1 MTTWKKKG
9 VSVLLVVLL
18 LMSCFAAAAPRQ
30 AEAAS
35 VSGQAIVNK
44 AMEYVG
50 KVPYV
55 YGGEKIDGSNPGA
68 DCSGFICRIYEKF
81 GINMWSVRTHLRDY
95 GTNIGT
101 DLNQAQVGDIIWF
114 TGHVAIYAG
123 KSGGHHMIVHE
134 TGGSYQN
141 VAYTRVS
148 VVNAELKGIIR
159 IPGVN
164 GNTAAPPAVIFSK
177 ATDPNYTKK
186 ASISNTNAVV
196 VQKITKPSGTNVT
209 KMGVI
214 IYQGNTVL
222 KKYTE
227 SVSTVTPA
235 QTTYH
240 SWYDINK
247 EVGLT
252 LEPGTTYGYQFF
264 GVFNGVEVK
273 GAKQTFTTTGSASNS
288 NQSYLI
294 TFYANPEGTTQFSNW
309 CKYGQT
315 ISEVFGGDMPSA
327 QVPEGYQFKYWYV
340 KENGQ
345 NIPIGNVTTYR
356 WTSDIIVYPS
366 YEKLPD
372 PYVPEEGVHDVF
384 FVDSANM
391 VTYGYYHIKNGD
403 TYTLPATTPTRN
415 GYEFIGW
422 FTEPSGG
429 TKITAGMVANL
440 DADVVYYAQFRK
452 VDEEPQPEPDPGQEP
467 QPEPSGDVKM
477 TLNIGNPVFTVNG
490 ERQTI
495 DSLGTTPIIR
505 NGRTLLPVRAVI
517 EGMGGTVDYDN
528 DTRVVT
534 LVMDGH
540 SLYLMLDDKM
550 AWDSR
555 NDYYMLD
562 VAPVSIGGRTMLPIR
577 FVVEYFGGQVDWDNA
592 TQTVTIT
599 K

>member
-1 MTTWKKKG
+1 MMIAWKKKSI
-9 VSVLLVVLL
+9 SVLLVMLL
-18 LMSCFAAAAPRQ
+18 IMSCFGAAAPRQ

-123 KSGGHHMIVHE
+123 KSGGNHTIVHE

-141 VAYTRVS
+141 VAYTKVS

-164 GNTAAPPAVIFSK
+164 GNTAAPPAVTFSK
-177 ATDPNYTKK
+177 ATDPDYTSK

-227 SVSTVTPA
+227 SVSVVSAA

-252 LEPGTTYGYQFF
+252 LEPGMTYAYQFF

-273 GAKQTFTTTGSASNS
+273 GSKQTFTTTGSASNS
-288 NQSYLI
+288 NKSYLI
-294 TFYANPEGTTQFSNW
+294 TFYANPEGTTQHSGW

-327 QVPEGYQFKYWYV
+327 QVPEGYQFDYWYV

-356 WTSDIIVYPS
+356 WTHDIIVYPS

-415 GYEFIGW
+415 GYEFVGW
-422 FTEPSGG
+422 FTAPSGG
-429 TKITAGMVANL
+429 TEITAAMVASLN
-440 DADVVYYAQFRK
+440 ADEVFYAQFRK
-452 VDEEPQPEPDPGQEP
+452 IEEEPEPDPQP
-467 QPEPSGDVKM
+467 QPSGDVEM
-477 TLNIGNPVFTVNG
+477 TLTIGSPTFNVNG
-490 ERQTI
+490 ERQAI

-555 NDYYMLD
+555 NDYYLLD

-592 TQTVTIT
+592 SQTVTIT

>member
-1 MTTWKKKG
+1 MKTWRKKSLC
-9 VSVLLVVLL
+9 VLLSVLLLVT
-18 LMSCFAAAAPRQ
+18 SFGAAAPQ
-30 AEAAS
+30 PAEAAS
-35 VSGQAIVNK
+35 VSGQTIVNK
-44 AMEYVG
+44 AMEYIG
-50 KVPYV
+50 KVPYM
-55 YGGEKIDGSNPGA
+55 YGGTNIDGSNPSA

-114 TGHVAIYAG
+114 DGHVAIYAG
-123 KSGGHHMIVHE
+123 KSGGNHMIVHE
-134 TGGSYQN
+134 TSGSYRN
-141 VAYTRVS
+141 VAYTSVS
-148 VVNAELKGIIR
+148 VVNATLKGIIR

-164 GNTAAPPAVIFSK
+164 GNTAAPPAVTFSK
-177 ATDPNYTKK
+177 ATDSNYTSK

-196 VQKITKPSGTNVT
+196 VQKITKPSGTKVT

-227 SVSTVTPA
+227 SVSNVSAT

-264 GVFNGVEVK
+264 GVFDGVEVT
-273 GAKQTFTTTGSASNS
+273 GSKQTFTTTGSATNS
-288 NQSYLI
+288 NKSYLI
-294 TFYANPEGTTQFSNW
+294 TFYANPEGTTQYSDW

-315 ISEVFGGDMPSA
+315 ISEAFGGTMPSA

-366 YEKLPD
+366 YEKITEPTE
-372 PYVPEEGVHDVF
+372 PEEPVYDVL
-384 FVDSANM
+384 FVDPANM
-391 VTYGYYHIKNGD
+391 VTYGQYQMKNGD

-415 GYEFIGW
+415 GYEFVGW
-422 FTEPSGG
+422 FTAPSGG
-429 TKITAGMVANL
+429 TEIKAGMVASL
-440 DADVVYYAQFRK
+440 DADEVFYAQFRK
-452 VDEEPQPEPDPGQEP
+452 IEEEQEPDPQP
-467 QPEPSGDVKM
+467 QPSGDVQM
-477 TLNIGNPVFTVNG
+477 SLTIGSPTFYVNG
-490 ERQTI
+490 ERQSI

-528 DTRVVT
+528 ATRVVT

-555 NDYYMLD
+555 NDYYLLD

-592 TQTVTIT
+592 SQTVTIT